1 MEGECSFRSLRCLSA
16 SDLFSRGLCELCEL
30 RVDDVVHTA
39 VVCVVDGVF
48 HQVCHCTAL
57 QDFRNGERTIACTLF
72 VAESV
77 VHVEKSQSFA
87 QWPPLL
93 DCEDSYHGV
102 PP

>member
-1 MEGECSFRSLRCLSA
+1 
-16 SDLFSRGLCELCEL
+16 
-30 RVDDVVHTA
+30 
-39 VVCVVDGVF
+39 
-48 HQVCHCTAL
+48 L

-77 VHVEKSQSFA
+77 VQVEKSQSFA

-93 DCEDSYHGV
+93 DYEDSYHGV

>member
-1 MEGECSFRSLRCLSA
+1 MGGECSFRSLRCLSA

-39 VVCVVDGVF
+39 VVCVVDDVF
-48 HQVCHCTAL
+48 NQVCHCTAL

-77 VHVEKSQSFA
+77 VQVEKSQSFA
-87 QWPPLL
+87 QWPPL
-93 DCEDSYHGV
+93 
-102 PP
+102 

>member
-1 MEGECSFRSLRCLSA
+1 MRVVRVASRPCSTYRSGVCCGWCFQPSLSLHSFA
-16 SDLFSRGLCELCEL
+16 
-30 RVDDVVHTA
+30 
-39 VVCVVDGVF
+39 
-48 HQVCHCTAL
+48 
-57 QDFRNGERTIACTLF
+57 GERTIACTLF
-72 VAESV
+72 VAECI